1 MCWVLSTITY
11 ALYTPGGDK
20 NGYCS
25 YTELNFVGIGCKHIA
40 PQHWVA
46 GIVKFCCE
54 HDGKHSNNT
63 YNPQDDGT
71 SG

>member
-40 PQHWVA
+40 PQH
-46 GIVKFCCE
+46 
-54 HDGKHSNNT
+54 
-63 YNPQDDGT
+63 
-71 SG
+71 